1 MATWS
6 IRTPLLWYIDRQ
18 RRGMRT
24 ARLTHVLSVCLLCV
38 CVCVPLLC
46 ACVVCI
52 RPASSQALR
61 SGQDLFIVAAS
72 DLFGKPQSAVT
83 ADDRGVAKR
92 AIYGILYGLGV
103 YELAERLGVDVAS
116 ASAFRNNLKQTYSG
130 LEAYMVQV
138 RERCRVDGYITTLFE
153 RRRYL
158 PLIKSSDGEERAAAE
173 RQAVNSTVQGSAAD
187 LIKVAMSNIRAR
199 LNALPPIVGATAA
212 SQVVG
217 GSDDGSGRHWQLS
230 NLPEVP
236 LPPARML
243 LQIHDELVFEVRIEH
258 ACAHPGCKAQL
269 CRVAVCVTPR
279 RCGCDKVWLLR
290 SPVRCTALC

>member
-1 MATWS
+1 
-6 IRTPLLWYIDRQ
+6 
-18 RRGMRT
+18 MRT

-38 CVCVPLLC
+38 CVGVPLLG

-243 LQIHDELVFEVRIEH
+243 LQIHDELVFEVRTEH
-258 ACAHPGCKAQL
+258 ACAHPGVQGTPL
-269 CRVAVCVTPR
+269 PGRGVCDASP
-279 RCGCDKVWLLR
+279 VWL
-290 SPVRCTALC
+290 